1 MAASNRERPNLRRA
15 RERRGLSL
23 AKAAAGI
30 HQLALSDRVRREVQ
44 IGPSH
49 LWRWEK
55 GVTDPEAFHV
65 YLLCRYYD
73 KSPAEIDVEKCW
85 PWEIDPRY
93 ARLAPD
99 DTPHA
104 AALSEVDPAS
114 EEPVDRR
121 DFTMG
126 ILGSFLVTPS
136 LALVATSMFP
146 DGNKRLPENL
156 HALTNVYARQI
167 YTVAPRT
174 LLLAVRDHLSVLSS
188 IQT

>member
-73 KSPAEIDVEKCW
+73 
-85 PWEIDPRY
+85 
-93 ARLAPD
+93 
-99 DTPHA
+99 TPHA

-146 DGNKRLPENL
+146 DGNKRLPETFL
-156 HALTNVYARQI
+156 PSTMVFAR
-167 YTVAPRT
+167 
-174 LLLAVRDHLSVLSS
+174 
-188 IQT
+188 